1 MKSEAF
7 IYLITKLGK
16 LAFIVIRLILSPAR
30 SGGFF
35 LEAPVRRKDVIE
47 EEETVASSPQLK

>member
-7 IYLITKLGK
+7 IYLITKLAK
-16 LAFIVIRLILSPAR
+16 LAFIELRLMRSPGW
-30 SGGFF
+30 SGGGF
-35 LEAPVRRKDVIE
+35 LEAPVRREDVIE